1 MLFLY
6 YLYNKC
12 KEILTKHTEEMK
24 VFKTKQEIAN
34 YLWVSRPAI
43 ETKLK
48 RNEVK
53 KIEIWKVKGYVY
65 VREFII
71 DLLK

>member
-1 MLFLY
+1 
-6 YLYNKC
+6 
-12 KEILTKHTEEMK
+12 MK

-34 YLWVSRPAI
+34 YLWVSRPTI

-53 KIEIWKVKGYVY
+53 QIEIWKVKGYIY

-71 DLLK
+71 ELLK